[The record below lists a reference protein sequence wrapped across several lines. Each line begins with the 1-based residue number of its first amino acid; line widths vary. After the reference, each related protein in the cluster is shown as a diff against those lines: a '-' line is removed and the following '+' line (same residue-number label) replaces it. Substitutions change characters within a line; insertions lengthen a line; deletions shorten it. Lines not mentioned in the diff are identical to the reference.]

1 MPRKKLD
8 AKIIPMSRKI
18 SCKQAVDYI
27 SKKEEGKL
35 STTQRFRL
43 WQHLADCPL
52 CRRYSAQNK
61 LIIQALKGI
70 DTRDLSLSEK
80 EEIVRK
86 ILHEK

>member
-1 MPRKKLD
+1 
-8 AKIIPMSRKI
+8 MSSKI

-43 WQHLADCPL
+43 WQHLAACPL

-61 LIIQALKGI
+61 LIIQALKRI
-70 DTRDLSLSEK
+70 ETLDLSVAEK
-80 EEIVRK
+80 EAIVRK
-86 ILHEK
+86 ILQEK